1 MAAIPAPDL
10 GHAPAPLKTE
20 VLGVDLLRFCAA
32 ALVVVYHLGYWD
44 FWGEQ
49 TLLTRLGS
57 VDIANRLAPVSH
69 FGWIGVELFFVISGF
84 IIPYSAERA
93 SPFTF
98 FRSRFLR
105 LMPAVWIAATLAVPE
120 ALVEGTPHAEIVRL
134 YVRSVLMYP
143 RQPWINGVMWTL
155 PIEISFYGMVFV
167 LLLAG
172 QFRRI
177 VLVASIIGSYSSAYW
192 ILHSCAPYFGHAP
205 LAAHLDAIINS
216 SLVTLTLMRHGC
228 FFALGVFLWRS
239 LVKHCYGPYLLLVP
253 VLLSACIFEISREN
267 ATLALFTHLDQ
278 TALIPVTAWFG
289 CIGLMALSVICNDRL
304 LRKWGA
310 FAPYARWL
318 GLLTYPLYLLH
329 QPIAL
334 FVIFVASRLHI
345 GPHLAWCSGVAAAVV
360 TAAWVTS
367 RAEPWVKK
375 LTRDAIDK
383 VTYRLASAHG

>member
-1 MAAIPAPDL
+1 MSAIPALHL
-10 GHAPAPLKTE
+10 GPTRTAVKTE

-32 ALVVVYHLGYWD
+32 ALVVLYHLGYWD

-57 VDIANRLAPVSH
+57 SDIADRLAPVSH

-93 SPFTF
+93 SPFAF

-105 LMPAVWIAATLAVPE
+105 LMPAVWIAATLALPE
-120 ALVEGTPHAEIVRL
+120 ALVEGTPHAQIVRL
-134 YVRSVLMYP
+134 YVRSVLMLP

-155 PIEISFYGMVFV
+155 PIEIAFYGIVFL

-172 QFRRI
+172 QFRRV
-177 VLVASIIGSYSSAYW
+177 VLAASIIGSYSSVYW
-192 ILHSCAPYFGHAP
+192 ILHGCAPYFGHAP
-205 LAAHLDAIINS
+205 LAARLDAIINS

-239 LVKHCYGPYLLLVP
+239 LVKRSYGPYLLLVP
-253 VLLSACIFEISREN
+253 VLLSACIFEIGREN
-267 ATLALFTHLDQ
+267 ATLALYTHIDQ
-278 TALIPVTAWFG
+278 AVIIPVGAWLG
-289 CIGLMALSVICNDRL
+289 CIGLMALSIRSNDL
-304 LRKWGA
+304 LMRKWGD
-310 FAPYARWL
+310 FAGYARWL

-334 FVIFVASRLHI
+334 FVIHVASQLHVR
-345 GPHLAWCSGVAAAVV
+345 PPLAWLAGVAAAVG

-375 LTRDAIDK
+375 LTREALDK
-383 VTYRLASAHG
+383 VTYRLAAAP